1 MTRNNKLA
9 LTATGR
15 GTPNA
20 VDRSDK
26 LVSITPI
33 CPGTTVSVE
42 TDVDTMKINSAV
54 PGATAY
60 PTARYA
66 QYNAS
71 ARSKRKP
78 TRAAGR
84 AVPTRARDKNHPRR
98 RARVGRRTN
107 FAARIF
113 RPADS

>member
-66 QYNAS
+66 QYNATASQLKRVSAQQKETNTRSGARCANAS
-71 ARSKRKP
+71 AR
-78 TRAAGR
+78 
-84 AVPTRARDKNHPRR
+84 
-98 RARVGRRTN
+98 
-107 FAARIF
+107 
-113 RPADS
+113 